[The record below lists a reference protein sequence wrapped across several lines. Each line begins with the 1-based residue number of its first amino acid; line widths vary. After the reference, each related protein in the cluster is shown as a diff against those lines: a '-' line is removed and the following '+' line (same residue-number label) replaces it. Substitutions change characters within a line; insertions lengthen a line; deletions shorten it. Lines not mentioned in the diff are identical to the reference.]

1 MKRKKRDILSNELKE
16 KFYIQL
22 YFNLNYD
29 YDKAAIKRAYRD
41 FNRTLWIKD
50 GNKEKRDELREKA
63 EDFLLKN
70 LKELIIKNINSQ
82 EIFDIHHKE
91 LCINFTEHWKELT
104 IGQSQKWINMTLKYW
119 LLFGDTRIASIE
131 KNAEFFHIPIDS
143 YVLEGMFQDKYP
155 KLAWSK
161 ITNYDDYFKYQ
172 IKHRESSPN
181 TIPIIDEFSFFNEK
195 DEVVN
200 MNSKPIE

>member
-1 MKRKKRDILSNELKE
+1 
-16 KFYIQL
+16 
-22 YFNLNYD
+22 
-29 YDKAAIKRAYRD
+29 
-41 FNRTLWIKD
+41 
-50 GNKEKRDELREKA
+50 
-63 EDFLLKN
+63 
-70 LKELIIKNINSQ
+70 
-82 EIFDIHHKE
+82 
-91 LCINFTEHWKELT
+91 
-104 IGQSQKWINMTLKYW
+104 MTLKYW

-155 KLAWSK
+155 KLVWSK

-172 IKHRESSPN
+172 IKHRQSSPN
-181 TIPIIDEFSFFNEK
+181 TIPIIDEFIFFNKK